1 MLLDPNVKVL
11 SIEEA
16 NGLVPVLDR
25 LVGAQLELG
34 DTIQELVRELVDLD
48 GPASEMEDTDEG
60 PAAVLDITVRPNDEV
75 QVRRVKQRLA
85 RRVRRYRDGWR
96 QVEQLGAVVKDPS
109 AGLIDFYGKVDDRL
123 VWLCWRYGEDRIA
136 YYHELD
142 AGFSGRKP
150 LEPIRH
156 LMLN

>member
-16 NGLVPVLDR
+16 NGLVPVLVR

-34 DTIQELVRELVDLD
+34 ETIQELVKELVDLD
-48 GPASEMEDTDEG
+48 GPVSEMEETEEG
-60 PAAVLDITVRPNDEV
+60 MAAVLDITIRAEDDTS
-75 QVRRVKQRLA
+75 VRRVKKRLA
-85 RRVRRYRDGWR
+85 RRVRRYRDGWK

-109 AGLIDFYGKVDDRL
+109 TGLIDFYGRIDDRL

-142 AGFSGRKP
+142 AGFAGRKP

-156 LMLN
+156 LTLN